1 MPIEDRIG
9 NLNLVT
15 FERQEFLKKI
25 SSIRNAFRI
34 EMRDTKTRAVE
45 KARAVMI
52 RVYEEMKVTFDK
64 EFKNVVDQYNDIIY
78 QMKKMENRVRQVQDL
93 NKELE
98 KQFMQRD
105 TYHQTLE
112 MRFIPMIEDFT
123 LVHPDQMYVT
133 ETQMN

>member
-78 QMKKMENRVRQVQDL
+78 QMKKMENRVR
-93 NKELE
+93 
-98 KQFMQRD
+98 
-105 TYHQTLE
+105 
-112 MRFIPMIEDFT
+112 
-123 LVHPDQMYVT
+123 
-133 ETQMN
+133 